1 MKNYS
6 LSAANTKANGLWDR
20 AVVTLQNYL
29 TIVESWGVFAACTW
43 KWNNPSNYGLQFVS
57 GLKCSGFYYN
67 KWIIV
72 CWQSTGLINRDRL
85 SSFI

>member
-29 TIVESWGVFAACTW
+29 TIVKS
-43 KWNNPSNYGLQFVS
+43 
-57 GLKCSGFYYN
+57 
-67 KWIIV
+67 
-72 CWQSTGLINRDRL
+72 
-85 SSFI
+85 